1 MQYQLLKQGH
11 SCQLNDTFSIQLIRQ
26 SDFDDIVKMLE
37 DPNVN
42 KFLFFAPSPIE
53 VYEAFF
59 SPIIDN
65 TQQTVKQNEW
75 PESPTF
81 IIRDNDGRY
90 MGMIGISQVM
100 MLAGNFDVGH
110 QLPQHAW
117 GQGIGTLGC
126 QFATT
131 LAFEQLG
138 AHKVCADCYASNTGS
153 VHVLEKAGFELEG
166 RQKDYY
172 QIDGGFDD
180 RLWFGM
186 TASQFKERYK

>member
-11 SCQLNDTFSIQLIRQ
+11 SCQLNDTLSIQLIRQ

-65 TQQTVKQNEW
+65 TQQAIEQNEW

-81 IIRDNDGRY
+81 IIRNNNGRY

-100 MLAGNFDVGH
+100 MLAGNFEVGH

-117 GQGIGTLGC
+117 GQGIGSLGC

-153 VHVLEKAGFELEG
+153 TRVLEKAGFELEG
-166 RQKDYY
+166 RLKDYY
-172 QIDGGFDD
+172 QIDDGFDD

-186 TASQFKERYK
+186 TASQFNKQYK